1 MLIQADLGALKTPP
15 GKLAGAG
22 EPLNPEVIEQVDT
35 GDVAARDPEGYI
47 TYVGRADDVFKASGY
62 RISPFERERYIRE
75 NLAPC
80 KRIRRLEFS
89 DLPKTISGKIRR
101 VELRVRLPPLRG
113 RDIPDIAQPDHGP
126 PTVPERGRR
135 GLRNSQ
141 T

>member
-62 RISPFERERYIRE
+62 RISPFERSATSGRTWPRTSESGVSSSVI
-75 NLAPC
+75 C
-80 KRIRRLEFS
+80 RRRS
-89 DLPKTISGKIRR
+89 
-101 VELRVRLPPLRG
+101 RG
-113 RDIPDIAQPDHGP
+113 RSAGWSCASGCRP
-126 PTVPERGRR
+126 
-135 GLRNSQ
+135 
-141 T
+141 